1 MISWPVIFI
10 QIAFFLCSLAIGAGI
25 SLTFHQALSTPYPWM
40 QMTMLVTGG
49 ITFCLIGFILA
60 LLACFALV
68 HGIFACCNASGEGIK
83 FYFRQVDPSINE
95 AAAKVQAKI
104 AAL

>member
-10 QIAFFLCSLAIGAGI
+10 QIAFFLCSLAMGVGI
-25 SLTFHQALSTPYPWM
+25 SLTFHQALSTPYPWL
-40 QMTMLVTGG
+40 QMTAMVTGG
-49 ITFCLIGFILA
+49 IVLA
-60 LLACFALV
+60 LSAAAVGILACFAIVYALLV
-68 HGIFACCNASGEGIK
+68 CLGNAEQGIK
-83 FYFRQVDPSINE
+83 FYFRQVDPPINE